1 MTYRK
6 IQTGGKHRQN
16 STYWVKDYA
25 VLKQCFYF
33 LIIFTQMP
41 LLWLVKC
48 WYLGSTFPRLTV
60 NRRFITNF
68 QGKSLGNVLSCDH
81 SAMHTTVLTLESV
94 SEITTKEEYLT
105 WGVVR
110 ELKGLFTWK
119 WGTPGGWGNPL
130 RWGNPHLHII
140 SYFNLITF
148 AW

>member
-16 STYWVKDYA
+16 SIYWVKDYA

-33 LIIFTQMP
+33 SVIFTQMP
-41 LLWLVKC
+41 PLWLVKC
-48 WYLGSTFPRLTV
+48 WYLGVLFQGLWWTGVL
-60 NRRFITNF
+60 ITNF

-94 SEITTKEEYLT
+94 SEITTKEDT
-105 WGVVR
+105 WLRGVVR

-130 RWGNPHLHII
+130 RWGNPPLHII